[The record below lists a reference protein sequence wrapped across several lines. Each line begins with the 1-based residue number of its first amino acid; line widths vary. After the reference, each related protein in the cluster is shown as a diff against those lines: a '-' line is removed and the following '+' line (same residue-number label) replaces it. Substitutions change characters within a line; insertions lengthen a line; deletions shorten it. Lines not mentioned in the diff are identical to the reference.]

1 MKIHELWLKNFR
13 KFENSKFRFNTETGV
28 TVLIGEN
35 ATGKTAILDA
45 LSIMMGCYLLDF
57 NAGVNRHIHKDE
69 ARLKQVTLGDTV
81 SLEPQWGAGVSV
93 ACSASVAEL
102 AADDPS
108 LLEPIEWMRTK
119 GSENGRTTRTQAK
132 TITQLGKLA
141 SDKVEKGE
149 PVLLPVLSYYGTGR
163 LWHIKQDVKL
173 SKPESRVAGY
183 RDCLDP
189 ASSHK
194 LFLKWFKQLE
204 QASLQKNKQY
214 GVLEA
219 VRHAVKQCIPDCH
232 HFYFDIEL
240 QQLMIELADG
250 QLFSFDNLSD
260 GYRNMLAIVAD
271 IAHRAGRLNPQLM
284 DKAATE
290 TPGIVLIDEVDLHL
304 HPKWQRRVL
313 NDLRTAF
320 PKVQFIVTT
329 HSPFII
335 QSLKPGEV
343 LDLNSEQPLV
353 RDYETASPAPE
364 KSFSDRSIEDIAEDI
379 MGIPVP
385 SRSQRL
391 QEMHDIA
398 LQYYELLGKAEGAT
412 EVEKAELKEKLDEL
426 SAPFSENVAYH
437 AFLERKRLKAGLGE
451 SGQAEPEDADNR
463 E

>member
-69 ARLKQVTLGDTV
+69 VRLKQVTLGDTV
-81 SLEPQWGAGVSV
+81 SLEPQWGAGVFV

-108 LLEPIEWMRTK
+108 LLEPIEWARTK
-119 GSENGRTTRTQAK
+119 SSENGRTTRTQAK

-141 SDKVEKGE
+141 SDNVEKGE

-219 VRHAVKQCIPDCH
+219 VRHAVKQCIPGCH

-343 LDLNSEQPLV
+343 IDLNSKLPT
-353 RDYETASPAPE
+353 DTHSDTASPAPE
-364 KSFSDRSIEDIAEDI
+364 KSFSDRSIEDIVEDI

-385 SRSQRL
+385 SRSERNQKMYEAAQKYYALL
-391 QEMHDIA
+391 QKAGGASAEEKEA
-398 LQYYELLGKAEGAT
+398 LKA
-412 EVEKAELKEKLDEL
+412 KLDEL
-426 SAPFSENVAYH
+426 SAPFSDHVAYY
-437 AFLERKRLKAGLGE
+437 AFLEMERMAAGMGKSSRAVQGKE
-451 SGQAEPEDADNR
+451 H
-463 E
+463 

>member
-1 MKIHELWLKNFR
+1 MKIQRLWLQNFR
-13 KFENSKFRFNTETGV
+13 KFKNDMFSFNTETGV
-28 TVLIGEN
+28 TVLIGDN

-45 LSIMMGCYLLDF
+45 LSIMMGCYLSDF
-57 NAGVNRHIHKDE
+57 KAGVNRHIRNDE
-69 ARLKQVTLGDTV
+69 VRLEQVTLGDTV
-81 SLEPQWGAGVSV
+81 SLEPQWGTTVT
-93 ACSASVAEL
+93 CSASVAEL
-102 AADDPS
+102 VPDDLS
-108 LLEPIEWMRTK
+108 ESIEWGRSK
-119 GSENGRTTRTQAK
+119 NSKNGRTTWNQAK
-132 TITQLGKLA
+132 TITQLGKWA

-149 PVLLPVLSYYGTGR
+149 PVLLPVFGYYGTGR
-163 LWHIKQDVKL
+163 LWHIKQAVTL

-194 LFLKWFKQLE
+194 LFLKWFQQLE
-204 QASLQKNKQY
+204 QASLQKNKRY

-219 VRHAVKQCIPDCH
+219 VRHAVKQCIPGCH

-343 LDLNSEQPLV
+343 IDLNSKLPT
-353 RDYETASPAPE
+353 DTHSDTASPAPE
-364 KSFSDRSIEDIAEDI
+364 KSFSDRSIEDIVEDI

-385 SRSQRL
+385 SRSERNQKMYEAAQKYYALL
-391 QEMHDIA
+391 QKAGGASAEEKEA
-398 LQYYELLGKAEGAT
+398 LKAE
-412 EVEKAELKEKLDEL
+412 LDEL
-426 SAPFSENVAYH
+426 SAPFSDHVAYY
-437 AFLERKRLKAGLGE
+437 AFLEMERMAAGMGK
-451 SGQAEPEDADNR
+451 SSRAVQGKGH
-463 E
+463 